1 MPAATVPMSL
11 RLEASVRDRLS
22 HLAKQQKRSS
32 HALAL
37 EAIQHYVTQKE
48 AEERWNQEALEALHD
63 YQTTGLHLT
72 QEELNDWLATWGTP
86 EERPVPP
93 CHK

>member
-1 MPAATVPMSL
+1 MPNATASMSL
-11 RLEASVRDRLS
+11 RLDVSIRNRLS
-22 HLAKQQKRSS
+22 DLAKQQKRSS

-37 EAIQHYVTQKE
+37 EAIQRYVLQKE
-48 AEERWNQEALEALHD
+48 AEERWNQEALESLHD

-72 QEELNDWLATWGTP
+72 HEELNDWLATWGTP
-86 EERPVPP
+86 EEKPVPP